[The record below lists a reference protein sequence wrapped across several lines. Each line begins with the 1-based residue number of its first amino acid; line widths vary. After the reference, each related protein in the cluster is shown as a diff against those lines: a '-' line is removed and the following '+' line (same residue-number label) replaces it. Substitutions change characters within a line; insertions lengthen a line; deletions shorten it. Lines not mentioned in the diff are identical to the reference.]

1 MSSSPPD
8 APLDEVA
15 LRARTIRIG
24 VQLTLLVLLFV
35 WCFQIVRPFITP
47 VVWGAILAVAVHSPY
62 VRLRGLL
69 GDLAGLAA
77 ALLVGLA
84 LFGVIGPTLA
94 LTASLVETTAGLSDE
109 LHQGRLEVPPPPEK
123 VRDWPVVGGPVYETW
138 RGASENLEAALL
150 RARPQ
155 LKTIGSWL
163 LFTAGSTGRGILL
176 FVIAIVI
183 AGAFL
188 AKTESTTG
196 AVRRVTL
203 ALAGPRGPAL
213 VDLAGATILGVT
225 KGILGV
231 AVVQALL
238 SGLGMLAVGVPAAG
252 LWTLLVLVL
261 AVIQLPPTLVLLP
274 VVVYVFSVEESTAVS
289 VLFAVWSVLA
299 GTCDTFLKPLLM
311 GRGLELPTLVIF
323 IGAIGGFMLEGIIGL
338 FVGAVV
344 LALGY
349 TLLVAWVDEAQPRV
363 GG

>member
-1 MSSSPPD
+1 MAPSN
-8 APLDEVA
+8 APLDEAA
-15 LRARTIRIG
+15 LRARTIRIV

-47 VVWGAILAVAVHSPY
+47 VVWGAVLAVAVHSPY
-62 VRLRGLL
+62 AKLRRVL
-69 GDLAGLAA
+69 GDRAGLAA
-77 ALLVGLA
+77 VLLVGLA
-84 LFGVIGPTLA
+84 LFAVIGPTLA
-94 LTASLVETTAGLSDE
+94 LTASLVETTAGLSEE
-109 LHQGRLEVPPPPEK
+109 LHQGRLEVPPPPER
-123 VRDWPVVGGPVYETW
+123 VRDWPVVGGAVYETW
-138 RGASENLEAALL
+138 LGASENLESALL

-155 LKTIGSWL
+155 LETVGLWL
-163 LFTAGSTGRGILL
+163 LSTAGSTGRGILL

-188 AKTESTTG
+188 ARAESTTG

-213 VDLAGATILGVT
+213 VDLAGATIRGVT

-231 AVVQALL
+231 AAIQGLL
-238 SGLGMLAVGVPAAG
+238 AGLGMLAVGVPAAG
-252 LWTLLVLVL
+252 LWTLLVLIL
-261 AVIQLPPTLVLLP
+261 AVIQLPPMLVLLP
-274 VVVYVFSVEESTAVS
+274 VVLYVFSVESTTVA
-289 VLFAVWSVLA
+289 VLFAVWSLLA
-299 GTCDTFLKPLLM
+299 GSCDTFLKPLLM

-349 TLLVAWVDEAQPRV
+349 TLLVTWVDEAQQRA
-363 GG
+363 GA